1 MTDTQARNAA
11 MKKYPKSTDTRK
23 VTIMLASLQI
33 LKRVAYRDGLL
44 DGHKKT
50 IADLSKPKTADK

>member
-23 VTIMLASLQI
+23 VTIMLASLQV
-33 LKRVAYRDGLL
+33 LKRVAYKDGLMQ
-44 DGHKKT
+44 GYQKAHEEMQKKKVT
-50 IADLSKPKTADK
+50 S